1 MNESGYLIRSVRIR
15 ENSVPY
21 KIKFSSDFKTH
32 NKCMQVNPFLQI
44 KMMGIN
50 NSHVILDALLAT
62 IKVMEH
68 KGEKK
73 FPEYICNRLIF
84 AKLSISVAI
93 YKNNFSIW
101 YVPDTDTEKAFTP

>member
-1 MNESGYLIRSVRIR
+1 
-15 ENSVPY
+15 
-21 KIKFSSDFKTH
+21 
-32 NKCMQVNPFLQI
+32 MQVNPFLQI

-68 KGEKK
+68 KGE
-73 FPEYICNRLIF
+73 YICNRLIF

-101 YVPDTDTEKAFTP
+101 YIPDTDTEKAFTP